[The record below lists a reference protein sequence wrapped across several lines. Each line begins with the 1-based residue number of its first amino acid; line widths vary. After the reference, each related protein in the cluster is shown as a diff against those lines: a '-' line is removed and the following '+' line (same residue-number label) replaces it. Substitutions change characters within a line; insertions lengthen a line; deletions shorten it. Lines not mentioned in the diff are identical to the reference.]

1 MNAFTGAL
9 SRAYER
15 TKYKAIKNGP
25 AIAVITGLVGMGTSL
40 YLMHRATTKIE
51 EAKKTR
57 EDNLKKVDSCLEAG
71 CITDENGKV
80 TDIYNTS
87 DAERDTKIYKSRY
100 IMSVV
105 KYLAPPISLAILSG
119 TLIFLGFKKEAA
131 RLATAGATI
140 AGLLAQQQETRE
152 ELECV
157 AGQKAAND
165 IALGKHSH
173 METEISEDGE
183 VKTIEKTTTNRY
195 ISGYTFEFSK
205 ESSPVYYSGIYKRDC
220 DFITGTQNL
229 ANYYM
234 KEKKGFVTFADIL
247 QEMDVP
253 MDGCGYVL
261 DCGSV
266 KTDGHTIVF
275 DIDERKSEDGKTYFI
290 ITVNFQGYI
299 KDKI

>member
-15 TKYKAIKNGP
+15 TKYKAIKHGP

-40 YLMHRATTKIE
+40 YLMHKATTKIE
-51 EAKKTR
+51 EAKKVR
-57 EDNLKKVDSCLEAG
+57 EDNLKCVDGCLEAG
-71 CITDENGKV
+71 CVTDESGKI
-80 TDIYNTS
+80 TDIYNTY

-105 KYLAPPISLAILSG
+105 KYLAPPISLAVLSG
-119 TLIFLGFKKEAA
+119 ALIFLGFKTEAA

-165 IALGKHSH
+165 IALGTHTH
-173 METEISEDGE
+173 TETEMGEDGSIETKE
-183 VKTIEKTTTNRY
+183 VTKFNRFV
-195 ISGYTFEFSK
+195 SGYTFRFDN
-205 ESSPVYYSGIYKRDC
+205 ESSTLFSGIEQRDFAFLQGVQNRAN
-220 DFITGTQNL
+220 FIMN
-229 ANYYM
+229 
-234 KEKKGFVTFADIL
+234 EKKGFVTFADIL
-247 QEMDVP
+247 EDVEVP
-253 MDGCGYVL
+253 MDGCGYAL

-266 KTDGHTIVF
+266 KTDGHTIIF
-275 DIDERKSEDGKTYFI
+275 DIDDRKINGVTCFI
-290 ITVNFQGYI
+290 VTVNLQGYI